1 MKIKIT
7 QEWKIQILK
16 PVLQASDI
24 NEKEKR
30 QGTLIF
36 FYCWISSDCFLLSR
50 VDIPRGKSKHEWVK
64 ILYFFLPNCI
74 LENYIAGRQASTQ
87 THFFY
92 FLLLLSLPL
101 PLRTIQCF
109 HTNNTL
115 FPAAISYRNVIHPAV
130 YYFFASE
137 ERRKSQSQSGC
148 HKTMSIFYII
158 L

>member
-115 FPAAISYRNVIHPAV
+115 FPAAISYRNVNNHPSSCIL
-130 YYFFASE
+130 FFCFWRAKKES
-137 ERRKSQSQSGC
+137 KSVRLS
-148 HKTMSIFYII
+148 
-158 L
+158 